1 MYPSLKRYVLTA
13 AAATSE
19 GATYRRRSV
28 SISRSQDGK
37 RSRASDDR
45 TCPLE
50 ELAELGDAR
59 ELGAQ
64 AVADSLRRHLCEVGE
79 GVGKGLP
86 QAEDVGQWEVRRDVQ
101 EELWGEAEER
111 GGARFQQLG
120 TTSQSSTPTSWPG
133 ENLLASHLRASR
145 AKGER
150 SERKS
155 TASSPCATEP
165 QGIHTSIQT
174 SNSYTPNATQSFAVA
189 SFCTSSPFSITSLT
203 SVHASSRY

>member
-133 ENLLASHLRASR
+133 ENLLASQ
-145 AKGER
+145 AKDPCKLGGGGRKER
-150 SERKS
+150 EGS
-155 TASSPCATEP
+155 
-165 QGIHTSIQT
+165 
-174 SNSYTPNATQSFAVA
+174 SFALGPPP
-189 SFCTSSPFSITSLT
+189 TPRTP
-203 SVHASSRY
+203 R